1 MITVTRLNG
10 SHFAVN
16 PDLIERI
23 HENPDTT
30 LVLVDGST
38 FIITESLAEVV
49 SSIAEYRARVIALA
63 FAAGQTALVEQAS
76 HAGQSIEPGAIA
88 DSADEATQTD
98 SGEVL

>member
-1 MITVTRLNG
+1 MIVVTRLNN

-38 FIITESLAEVV
+38 YIVTESMSEVIDK
-49 SSIAEYRARVIALA
+49 IARYRARVIALA
-63 FAAGQTALVEQAS
+63 SQAP
-76 HAGQSIEPGAIA
+76 EPSNTGIRHLEAVP
-88 DSADEATQTD
+88 ADEPREPRR
-98 SGEVL
+98 S

>member
-63 FAAGQTALVEQAS
+63 FAAGQTALAEQAS
-76 HAGQSIEPGAIA
+76 HA
-88 DSADEATQTD
+88 QTISSD
-98 SGEVL
+98 QAGEVL